1 MPNMS
6 KEQQITQWI
15 NSGEYRTEI
24 DAALTKILRK
34 SELAE
39 SEAETSSVFENE
51 LYFLIRNK
59 TGIELNIKKR
69 TSNRWYST
77 YIQRS
82 CKPTQRTW
90 SLGCCC
96 Q

>member
-34 SELAE
+34 SELA
-39 SEAETSSVFENE
+39 
-51 LYFLIRNK
+51 
-59 TGIELNIKKR
+59 
-69 TSNRWYST
+69 
-77 YIQRS
+77 
-82 CKPTQRTW
+82 
-90 SLGCCC
+90 
-96 Q
+96 